1 MRKLCVFLLVIAMI
15 IAALAG
21 CTVSQPPETTKETE
35 PSQIP
40 TQTEKETE
48 IQTQPVTEETSGI
61 EDKIGSQDTYWV
73 ASGWYAKDAGE
84 VEALQPELWALDL
97 MIYVDGTA
105 RFRDIHQGVCLVD
118 DSYLSLSWERTAD
131 GELLF
136 YSELYLQPVLRGT
149 CEDGVLCLN
158 YSDVTLLFQEEE
170 LPEEIGQAYT
180 PAELVGT
187 WLMVFAETEGYQWEV
202 MPNELSSLVFR
213 VVAYDGPLILRA
225 DMESLYYDGEMFDAA
240 HDQEVSILNEALYNG
255 CENGSWSVRIGQES
269 PKDENGYPME
279 PEIYATLLDYNTLL
293 VQQYYTLDGAPAVSY
308 QTYWRFPELVTWR
321 APEYLDLDYTN
332 WACTAYINA
341 QGEERSAPEEMEGFS
356 LILCP
361 EQECLVSYDENTM
374 YEGTWRLENGG
385 VLLLQGEEDAFW
397 FGGAMNV
404 YCVETADGISDDY
417 QMWLYYNGGILKLQM
432 TGYG

>member
-180 PAELVGT
+180 PAELGGT

-240 HDQEVSILNEALYNG
+240 HDQEVSIVNAAL
-255 CENGSWSVRIGQES
+255 
-269 PKDENGYPME
+269 
-279 PEIYATLLDYNTLL
+279 
-293 VQQYYTLDGAPAVSY
+293 
-308 QTYWRFPELVTWR
+308 
-321 APEYLDLDYTN
+321 
-332 WACTAYINA
+332 
-341 QGEERSAPEEMEGFS
+341 
-356 LILCP
+356 
-361 EQECLVSYDENTM
+361 
-374 YEGTWRLENGG
+374 
-385 VLLLQGEEDAFW
+385 
-397 FGGAMNV
+397 
-404 YCVETADGISDDY
+404 
-417 QMWLYYNGGILKLQM
+417 
-432 TGYG
+432 